1 MTSPR
6 FPSVDSSGRLRTK
19 HLPDAAATRTAI
31 SAPYG
36 DGVTEIR
43 VLTQAAYDAITTK
56 SATTLYVIQ
65 G

>member
-6 FPSVDSSGRLRTK
+6 FPSVDSNGKLRTK

-31 SAPYG
+31 STPYG
-36 DGVTEIR
+36 NGISEVR
-43 VLTQAAYDAITTK
+43 LLTQAAYDALATK
-56 SATTLYVIQ
+56 DAATLYVIQ